1 MRAFATSALMLSMP
15 RLFSLSCDMVER
27 KVFLMN
33 FEVLK
38 PRSPVATV
46 GGMAKKIR
54 AATEMLGKCFSSSNQ
69 LFRASVSVEWHV
81 WDRN

>member
-1 MRAFATSALMLSMP
+1 
-15 RLFSLSCDMVER
+15 MVGH
-27 KVFLMN
+27 KVFMN
-33 FEVLK
+33 FKVLK

-54 AATEMLGKCFSSSNQ
+54 AAAKMLGKMFLSSNQ